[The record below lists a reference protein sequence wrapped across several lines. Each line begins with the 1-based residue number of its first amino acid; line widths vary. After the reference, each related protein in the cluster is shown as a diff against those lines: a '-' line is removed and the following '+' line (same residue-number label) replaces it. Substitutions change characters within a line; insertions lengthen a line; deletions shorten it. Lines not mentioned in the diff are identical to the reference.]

1 MKKLKHSILSLL
13 LLMGACIVSCSNDDG
28 QTSSTDPDEV
38 GGESFTIPVSS
49 LRLRD
54 PFILVDKKTSMYY
67 LHFNNNLKIRV
78 YKSKDL
84 STWKDEGYSFIAKTD
99 FWGQQDFWA
108 PDVYEYEGRYY
119 LFATFSN
126 AGVKRGTS
134 ILVSDSPKG
143 PFTPLVNKAITPSG
157 WMCLDGS
164 LYIDKEG
171 NPWLLFCRDRGTI
184 AGALAQEAIDG
195 EIYAQRLAKD
205 LKTTEGD
212 PYLLFKASEAPWV
225 GSITSSGV
233 TGNVTDAPFIYRLDD
248 GKLIMLWSSF
258 RKTDGKY
265 AIGQAVSASGN
276 VLGPWV
282 QEPETLNSDDGGHAM
297 VFKDLKGRLMI
308 SYHAPNSQTEHP
320 VITPIYIK
328 DGKFVALN

>member
-28 QTSSTDPDEV
+28 QTSSTEPDEV

-84 STWKDEGYSFIAKTD
+84 STWKDEGYSFIAKSD

-119 LFATFSN
+119 LFTTFSN

-171 NPWLLFCRDRGTI
+171 NPWLLFCREWLET
-184 AGALAQEAIDG
+184 IDG

-205 LKTTEGD
+205 MKTTEVD
-212 PYLLFKASEAPWV
+212 PY
-225 GSITSSGV
+225 
-233 TGNVTDAPFIYRLDD
+233 
-248 GKLIMLWSSF
+248 MSSF

>member
-1 MKKLKHSILSLL
+1 MRKLKHSIFSLL
-13 LLMGACIVSCSNDDG
+13 LLIGACIVSCSNDDG
-28 QTSSTDPDEV
+28 QVSTTEPDEV
-38 GGESFTIPVSS
+38 EGESFTIPVSS

-84 STWKDEGYSFIAKTD
+84 STWRDEGYSFIAKSD

-108 PDVYEYEGRYY
+108 PDVYEYDGRYY
-119 LFATFSN
+119 LFTTFSN
-126 AGVKRGTS
+126 IGVKRGTS
-134 ILVSDSPKG
+134 ILVSDSPNG
-143 PFTPLVNKAITPSG
+143 PFTPLVNKAVTPSN

-171 NPWLLFCRDRGTI
+171 NPWLLFCREW
-184 AGALAQEAIDG
+184 LEVIDG
-195 EIYAQRLAKD
+195 EIYAQRLSKD
-205 LKTTEGD
+205 LKTAEGD
-212 PYLLFKASEAPWV
+212 PHLLFKASEAPWV
-225 GSITSSGV
+225 GSITSAGV
-233 TGNVTDAPFIYRLDD
+233 TGSVTDAPFIYRLDD

-258 RKTDGKY
+258 RKKDGKY
-265 AIGQAVSASGN
+265 AIGQAISESGN

-282 QEPETLNSDDGGHAM
+282 QEAETLNNDDGGHAM
-297 VFKDLKGRLMI
+297 VFKDFKGRLMI

-320 VITPIYIK
+320 MIVPIYVK
-328 DGKFVALN
+328 NGKFATLN

>member
-171 NPWLLFCRDRGTI
+171 NPWLLFCREWLET
-184 AGALAQEAIDG
+184 IDG

-212 PYLLFKASEAPWV
+212 PYLLFKASE
-225 GSITSSGV
+225 
-233 TGNVTDAPFIYRLDD
+233 APFIYRLDD

>member
-119 LFATFSN
+119 LFATFFFQN
-126 AGVKRGTS
+126 DR
-134 ILVSDSPKG
+134 
-143 PFTPLVNKAITPSG
+143 
-157 WMCLDGS
+157 
-164 LYIDKEG
+164 
-171 NPWLLFCRDRGTI
+171 FC
-184 AGALAQEAIDG
+184 
-195 EIYAQRLAKD
+195 KD
-205 LKTTEGD
+205 TG
-212 PYLLFKASEAPWV
+212 YLL
-225 GSITSSGV
+225 ITK
-233 TGNVTDAPFIYRLDD
+233 NVQ
-248 GKLIMLWSSF
+248 GKKRQREGM
-258 RKTDGKY
+258 
-265 AIGQAVSASGN
+265 
-276 VLGPWV
+276 
-282 QEPETLNSDDGGHAM
+282 
-297 VFKDLKGRLMI
+297 KG
-308 SYHAPNSQTEHP
+308 
-320 VITPIYIK
+320 
-328 DGKFVALN
+328 F

>member
-164 LYIDKEG
+164 YIDKEG
-171 NPWLLFCRDRGTI
+171 NPGCCSVVSGWRPSTVKFMPT
-184 AGALAQEAIDG
+184 AGERS
-195 EIYAQRLAKD
+195 E
-205 LKTTEGD
+205 TTEGD
-212 PYLLFKASEAPWV
+212 PYLLFKASEAPCRLYYKFR
-225 GSITSSGV
+225 GDRQCYGC
-233 TGNVTDAPFIYRLDD
+233 AFIYRLDD
-248 GKLIMLWSSF
+248 GKLIMLCP
-258 RKTDGKY
+258 
-265 AIGQAVSASGN
+265 VSERQMENMLSGRLSRHQVMCL
-276 VLGPWV
+276 VLGCRSP
-282 QEPETLNSDDGGHAM
+282 
-297 VFKDLKGRLMI
+297 KR
-308 SYHAPNSQTEHP
+308 
-320 VITPIYIK
+320 
-328 DGKFVALN
+328 

>member
-78 YKSKDL
+78 Y
-84 STWKDEGYSFIAKTD
+84 

-171 NPWLLFCRDRGTI
+171 NPWLLFCREW
-184 AGALAQEAIDG
+184 LEAFDG

-265 AIGQAVSASGN
+265 AIGQAVSASGD

>member
-1 MKKLKHSILSLL
+1 
-13 LLMGACIVSCSNDDG
+13 
-28 QTSSTDPDEV
+28 
-38 GGESFTIPVSS
+38 
-49 LRLRD
+49 
-54 PFILVDKKTSMYY
+54 MYY

-143 PFTPLVNKAITPSG
+143 PFTPFVNKAITPSG

-171 NPWLLFCRDRGTI
+171 NPWLLFCREWLET
-184 AGALAQEAIDG
+184 IDG

-265 AIGQAVSASGN
+265 AIGQAVSASGD

>member
-1 MKKLKHSILSLL
+1 M
-13 LLMGACIVSCSNDDG
+13 
-28 QTSSTDPDEV
+28 
-38 GGESFTIPVSS
+38 F
-49 LRLRD
+49 
-54 PFILVDKKTSMYY
+54 
-67 LHFNNNLKIRV
+67 
-78 YKSKDL
+78 
-84 STWKDEGYSFIAKTD
+84 
-99 FWGQQDFWA
+99 
-108 PDVYEYEGRYY
+108 
-119 LFATFSN
+119 
-126 AGVKRGTS
+126 
-134 ILVSDSPKG
+134 
-143 PFTPLVNKAITPSG
+143 
-157 WMCLDGS
+157 
-164 LYIDKEG
+164 IDKEG
-171 NPWLLFCRDRGTI
+171 NPWLLFCREW
-184 AGALAQEAIDG
+184 LEAIDG

>member
-99 FWGQQDFWA
+99 FWA

-171 NPWLLFCRDRGTI
+171 NPWLLFCREW
-184 AGALAQEAIDG
+184 LEAIDG

-265 AIGQAVSASGN
+265 AIGQAVSASGD

>member
-1 MKKLKHSILSLL
+1 M
-13 LLMGACIVSCSNDDG
+13 
-28 QTSSTDPDEV
+28 
-38 GGESFTIPVSS
+38 
-49 LRLRD
+49 
-54 PFILVDKKTSMYY
+54 
-67 LHFNNNLKIRV
+67 
-78 YKSKDL
+78 
-84 STWKDEGYSFIAKTD
+84 
-99 FWGQQDFWA
+99 
-108 PDVYEYEGRYY
+108 YEYEGRYY

-134 ILVSDSPKG
+134 ILVYDSPKG

-171 NPWLLFCRDRGTI
+171 NPWLLFCREW
-184 AGALAQEAIDG
+184 LEAIDG

>member
-1 MKKLKHSILSLL
+1 MKKFKKTILSLM

-28 QTSSTDPDEV
+28 QTPSTDPDEV
-38 GGESFTIPVSS
+38 EEESFTIPVSS

-54 PFILVDKKTSMYY
+54 PFILVDKENSMYY

-84 STWKDEGYSFIAKTD
+84 SMWKDEGYSFIAKSD

-108 PDVYEYEGRYY
+108 PDVYEYNGRYY
-119 LFATFSN
+119 LLTTFSGTG
-126 AGVKRGTS
+126 AKRGTS

-143 PFTPLVNKAITPSG
+143 PFTPLVNKAITPSN

-164 LYIDKEG
+164 LYVDKQG
-171 NPWLLFCRDRGTI
+171 KPWLLFCREW
-184 AGALAQEAIDG
+184 LEAVDG
-195 EIYAQRLAKD
+195 EIYAQQLTKD
-205 LKTTEGD
+205 LKATEGE
-212 PYLLFKASEAPWV
+212 PHLLFKASEAPWV
-225 GSITSSGV
+225 GAITSGGV
-233 TGNVTDAPFIYRLDD
+233 TGNVTDAPFIYRLED

-258 RKTDGKY
+258 RKKDGRY
-265 AIGQAVSASGN
+265 AIGQAISESGN

-282 QEPETLNSDDGGHAM
+282 QESETLNSDDGGHAM
-297 VFKDLKGRLMI
+297 VFKDFKGRLMI

>member
-1 MKKLKHSILSLL
+1 MK
-13 LLMGACIVSCSNDDG
+13 N
-28 QTSSTDPDEV
+28 
-38 GGESFTIPVSS
+38 
-49 LRLRD
+49 
-54 PFILVDKKTSMYY
+54 
-67 LHFNNNLKIRV
+67 
-78 YKSKDL
+78 
-84 STWKDEGYSFIAKTD
+84 
-99 FWGQQDFWA
+99 
-108 PDVYEYEGRYY
+108 
-119 LFATFSN
+119 
-126 AGVKRGTS
+126 RGTS

-171 NPWLLFCRDRGTI
+171 NPWLLFCREW
-184 AGALAQEAIDG
+184 LEAIDG

-265 AIGQAVSASGN
+265 AIGQAVSASGD

>member
-28 QTSSTDPDEV
+28 QTSTDPDEV

-84 STWKDEGYSFIAKTD
+84 STWKAEGYSFIAKTD

-171 NPWLLFCRDRGTI
+171 NPWLLFCREWLET
-184 AGALAQEAIDG
+184 IDG

-248 GKLIMLWSSF
+248 GKLIMLWPSF

>member
-171 NPWLLFCRDRGTI
+171 NPWLLFCREW
-184 AGALAQEAIDG
+184 LEAIDG

-258 RKTDGKY
+258 PKDRWKICYRAGC
-265 AIGQAVSASGN
+265 
-276 VLGPWV
+276 LGI
-282 QEPETLNSDDGGHAM
+282 
-297 VFKDLKGRLMI
+297 R
-308 SYHAPNSQTEHP
+308 
-320 VITPIYIK
+320 
-328 DGKFVALN
+328 

>member
-1 MKKLKHSILSLL
+1 MPN
-13 LLMGACIVSCSNDDG
+13 GW
-28 QTSSTDPDEV
+28 
-38 GGESFTIPVSS
+38 
-49 LRLRD
+49 R
-54 PFILVDKKTSMYY
+54 
-67 LHFNNNLKIRV
+67 KI
-78 YKSKDL
+78 
-84 STWKDEGYSFIAKTD
+84 
-99 FWGQQDFWA
+99 
-108 PDVYEYEGRYY
+108 
-119 LFATFSN
+119 
-126 AGVKRGTS
+126 
-134 ILVSDSPKG
+134 
-143 PFTPLVNKAITPSG
+143 
-157 WMCLDGS
+157 
-164 LYIDKEG
+164 
-171 NPWLLFCRDRGTI
+171 
-184 AGALAQEAIDG
+184 
-195 EIYAQRLAKD
+195 
-205 LKTTEGD
+205 
-212 PYLLFKASEAPWV
+212 WV

>member
-84 STWKDEGYSFIAKTD
+84 STWKDEGYSFISKPD

-171 NPWLLFCRDRGTI
+171 NPWLLFCREW
-184 AGALAQEAIDG
+184 LEAIDG

-212 PYLLFKASEAPWV
+212 PYLLFKASEVHIGSEAPWV

-248 GKLIMLWSSF
+248 GRLIMLWSSF

-265 AIGQAVSASGN
+265 AIGQAVSASGD

>member
-1 MKKLKHSILSLL
+1 MKRFKHSIFSLL
-13 LLMGACIVSCSNDDG
+13 LLAGVCIGSCSNDDG
-28 QTSSTDPDEV
+28 NDAPADPE
-38 GGESFTIPVSS
+38 GGTKEETFTIPTSS

-54 PFILVDKKTSMYY
+54 PFILVDKKSSMYY
-67 LHFNNNLKIRV
+67 LHFNNNLKFRV

-84 STWKDEGYSFIAKTD
+84 STWKDEGYSFMARSD

-126 AGVKRGTS
+126 AGMKRGTS

-143 PFTPLVNKAITPSG
+143 PFTPLVNQAITPSA

-171 NPWLLFCRDRGTI
+171 NPWLLFCREW
-184 AGALAQEAIDG
+184 LEVVDG
-195 EIYAQRLAKD
+195 EVYAQRLSKD
-205 LKTTEGD
+205 LKTAEGE
-212 PYLLFKASEAPWV
+212 PSLLFKASEAPWV
-225 GSITSSGV
+225 GPITSSGV
-233 TGNVTDAPFIYRLDD
+233 TGKVTDAPFIYRLDD

-258 RKTDGKY
+258 RKKDGKY
-265 AIGQAVSASGN
+265 AIGQAISESGN
-276 VLGPWV
+276 VLGPWT

-320 VITPIYIK
+320 VIAPLYIR
-328 DGKFVALN
+328 DGKFSPL

>member
-1 MKKLKHSILSLL
+1 M
-13 LLMGACIVSCSNDDG
+13 
-28 QTSSTDPDEV
+28 
-38 GGESFTIPVSS
+38 
-49 LRLRD
+49 
-54 PFILVDKKTSMYY
+54 
-67 LHFNNNLKIRV
+67 
-78 YKSKDL
+78 
-84 STWKDEGYSFIAKTD
+84 STWKDEGYSFIAKSD

-119 LFATFSN
+119 LFTTFSN
-126 AGVKRGTS
+126 TGVKRGTS

-143 PFTPLVNKAITPSG
+143 PFTPLVNKAITPSD

-171 NPWLLFCRDRGTI
+171 NPWLLFCR
-184 AGALAQEAIDG
+184 EW
-195 EIYAQRLAKD
+195 LAKD

-212 PYLLFKASEAPWV
+212 PHLLFKASEAPWA
-225 GSITSSGV
+225 GTITSSGV
-233 TGNVTDAPFIYRLDD
+233 TGYVTDAPFIHRLDD

-258 RKTDGKY
+258 RKQDGKY
-265 AIGQAVSASGN
+265 AIGQAISASGDI
-276 VLGPWV
+276 LGPWV

>member
-171 NPWLLFCRDRGTI
+171 NPWLLFCREWLET
-184 AGALAQEAIDG
+184 IDG

-265 AIGQAVSASGN
+265 AIGQAVSASGD